1 MSKFEFAKSTYS
13 SGDRECIEVATNIP
27 TTIAIRDSKDPGGP
41 ILRFTPDAW
50 TAFQASLVDGAFEFA
65 KSSYSSP
72 SGECVEVATNM
83 PATVAIRD
91 SKDPDGP
98 ILCFT
103 PDAWAA
109 FRAAVVEG
117 QLNP

>member
-1 MSKFEFAKSTYS
+1 MQRFEFTKSSYS
-13 SGDRECIEVATNIP
+13 IDERECIEVAANI
-27 TTIAIRDSKDPGGP
+27 
-41 ILRFTPDAW
+41 
-50 TAFQASLVDGAFEFA
+50 
-65 KSSYSSP
+65 
-72 SGECVEVATNM
+72 

-98 ILCFT
+98 ILRFT

-117 QLNP
+117 ELNP